1 MVLPS
6 LDLNALNQAVT
17 SLQQA
22 LQDSQDPAFT
32 ASLTPSQRRLIIAG
46 VIQNFEFSYELCYKM
61 LKRQLEQDAAVPAE
75 IDQLSFKDLIRTAFE
90 AGLLAEPELWF
101 EFRRQRNITSHTY
114 DQLKAQSVYQT
125 AMIFLPQA
133 QAVLA
138 KLEQRNA

>member
-1 MVLPS
+1 MVLPK
-6 LDLNALNQAVT
+6 LDLSALKKAVL

-22 LQDSQDPAFT
+22 LQDSQNQTFI
-32 ASLTPSQRRLIIAG
+32 ASLTPSQHRLIIAG

-90 AGLLAEPELWF
+90 AGLLTEPEQWF

-114 DQLKAQSVYQT
+114 DQLKAQSVYQ
-125 AMIFLPQA
+125 AAIQFVQQA

-138 KLEQRNA
+138 ELEQRNA

>member
-1 MVLPS
+1 MVLPQ

-17 SLQQA
+17 SFQQA

-32 ASLTPSQRRLIIAG
+32 NSLTPSQRRLVIAG

-61 LKRQLEQDAAVPAE
+61 LKRQLEQDAAVPAD
-75 IDQLSFKDLIRTAFE
+75 IDQLSFKDLVRTAFE

-125 AMIFLPQA
+125 AMVFLPQA

>member
-1 MVLPS
+1 MVLPQ

-32 ASLTPSQRRLIIAG
+32 NSLTPSQRRLVIAG

-61 LKRQLEQDAAVPAE
+61 LKRQLEQDAAVPAD

-125 AMIFLPQA
+125 AMVFLPQA

>member
-1 MVLPS
+1 MVLPQ

-61 LKRQLEQDAAVPAE
+61 LKRQLEQDAAVPAD

-125 AMIFLPQA
+125 AMVFLPQA
-133 QAVLA
+133 QAVLT

>member
-125 AMIFLPQA
+125 ATIFLPQA
-133 QAVLA
+133 QAVLT

>member
-1 MVLPS
+1 MLLPQ
-6 LDLNALNQAVT
+6 LDLNALNHAVT

-32 ASLTPSQRRLIIAG
+32 NSLTPSQRRLIIAG

-61 LKRQLEQDAAVPAE
+61 LKRQLEQDAAVPAD

-125 AMIFLPQA
+125 ATAFLPQA

>member
-61 LKRQLEQDAAVPAE
+61 LKRQLEQDAAVPAD